1 MIHHRV
7 EFLSHLWTCEIRKYV
22 TCSLNTIVWCKIQVI
37 DIPVKK
43 EKGWKGIKKTHWSQ
57 AYLEVQ
63 EGNFHWVLRLGNNS
77 VAIGSTIWSQSSDFK
92 SFSIFF
98 WKDCMFVVEYIYQPF
113 SCFYYFWNLTAFFH
127 FVLFCL
133 LVQADSVP
141 VDTIFLRTLCASH
154 HRDSLH

>member
-92 SFSIFF
+92 SFF
-98 WKDCMFVVEYIYQPF
+98 P
-113 SCFYYFWNLTAFFH
+113 
-127 FVLFCL
+127 L
-133 LVQADSVP
+133 LSRSWEISLLN
-141 VDTIFLRTLCASH
+141 TSGRIEKSFNLRTQISETEEVAQGRSVS
-154 HRDSLH
+154 DSRPFFIGQCRQ